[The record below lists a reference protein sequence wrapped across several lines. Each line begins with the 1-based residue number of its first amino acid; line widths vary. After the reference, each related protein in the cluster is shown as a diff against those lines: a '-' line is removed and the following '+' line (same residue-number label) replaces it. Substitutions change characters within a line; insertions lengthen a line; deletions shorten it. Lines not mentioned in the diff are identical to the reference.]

1 METSLDRVPPHSGA
15 LAALTASAGD
25 LTGGDVR
32 RKFYDIAQGSPSPI
46 AAEALRRIA
55 VLYEIEAEIRG
66 QSAAA
71 RRAVRQDRT
80 KPVVE
85 ALKVW
90 LLERLAE
97 VSGKSVIAGAIRYA
111 LGLWDG
117 LIRFLDDG
125 RVEIDSNTVERSM
138 RPIALNRKNA
148 LFAGCDEGGE
158 NWALLASLIE
168 TCKLNGVNP
177 QAWLTDVLTRLVN
190 NWPNSRLDELMP
202 WAWSAAKAM
211 LANPDIGV
219 TQIAHRLGVSP
230 ATLYRYIP
238 AARTANTPS
247 V

>member
-1 METSLDRVPPHSGA
+1 MTGRGA
-15 LAALTASAGD
+15 EPAVLYSYAPGRGAAHAVALLQGFAGVLQTDGYAAYQGLASREGSSVTLAHCWAH
-25 LTGGDVR
+25 VR
-32 RKFYDIAQGSPSPI
+32 RKFCDIAQGSPSPI
-46 AAEALRRIA
+46 AAQALRRIA
-55 VLYEIEAEIRG
+55 VLYEIEAEICG

-85 ALKVW
+85 ALKAW

-148 LFAGCDEGGE
+148 LFAGSDAGGE

-168 TCKLNGVNP
+168 TCKLNSVNP
-177 QAWLTDVLTRLVN
+177 QAWLTDVLTKLVN
-190 NWPNSRLDELMP
+190 NWPNNRLDELMP
-202 WAWSAAKAM
+202 WAWKAD
-211 LANPDIGV
+211 A
-219 TQIAHRLGVSP
+219 QA
-230 ATLYRYIP
+230 
-238 AARTANTPS
+238 
-247 V
+247 